1 MHVAT
6 NVSTDV
12 LPQLL
17 VTAMSHLK
25 NTMSKQPLLLS
36 QVIILQQQALLLTYW
51 KLFEVYLLV
60 LRVVWLRADC
70 QMNDEV
76 DTKSSKE

>member
-12 LPQLL
+12 LPRLL

-51 KLFEVYLLV
+51 KLSEVYLLV

-70 QMNDEV
+70 QMNDEA
-76 DTKSSKE
+76 DTTSSKE